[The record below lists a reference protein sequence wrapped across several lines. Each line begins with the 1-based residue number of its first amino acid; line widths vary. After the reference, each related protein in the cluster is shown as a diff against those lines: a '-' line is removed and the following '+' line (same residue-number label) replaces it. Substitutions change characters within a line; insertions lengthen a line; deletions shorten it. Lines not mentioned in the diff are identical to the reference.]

1 MKENHYFDYYMKDKY
16 YFDIADASDII
27 NLYKTTYHT
36 IYATDTITQKE
47 VAIAD
52 LLRTEQD
59 TYIICET
66 DKGEPMLR
74 YPTQL
79 RMPHYY
85 V

>member
-1 MKENHYFDYYMKDKY
+1 MKEKHYFDKQ
-16 YFDIADASDII
+16 DANDLIY
-27 NLYKTTYHT
+27 LYKTTYHT

>member
-1 MKENHYFDYYMKDKY
+1 MKNKY
-16 YFDIADASDII
+16 YFDKAEASDII
-27 NLYKTTYHT
+27 NLYKTTYRT

-47 VAIAD
+47 VAVAD

-79 RMPHYY
+79 RLPHYY

>member
-1 MKENHYFDYYMKDKY
+1 MKDKY

-59 TYIICET
+59 TYIIC
-66 DKGEPMLR
+66 
-74 YPTQL
+74 
-79 RMPHYY
+79 
-85 V
+85 

>member
-1 MKENHYFDYYMKDKY
+1 MKDKY
-16 YFDIADASDII
+16 YFDKDKYYFDTAEASDII
-27 NLYKTTYHT
+27 NLYKTTYRT

-47 VAIAD
+47 VAVAD

-79 RMPHYY
+79 RLPHYY

>member
-1 MKENHYFDYYMKDKY
+1 MKEKHYFDKQ
-16 YFDIADASDII
+16 DANDLIY
-27 NLYKTTYHT
+27 LYKTTYRT
-36 IYATDTITQKE
+36 IYTTDTITQKE
-47 VAIAD
+47 VAIVD

-66 DKGEPMLR
+66 DKGELMLR
-74 YPTQL
+74 YSTQL